1 MLVKFEDIT
10 KESLAEAF
18 HNSGTECRIDEEKNE
33 IYLCGGD
40 IEFPVWVK
48 IDNKTKRLTIFTYVQ
63 IKDNAPLDKLPEL
76 LQKMNDKILVQFSS
90 TVYEDGRAYING
102 HYLFYINFGIILP
115 QLLLTAKKFS
125 EIFVEALRE
134 FDSED
139 VFFE

>member
-18 HNSGTECRIDEEKNE
+18 QNSGTECRINEENE
-33 IYLCGGD
+33 IYLHGGD

-48 IDNKTKRLTIFTYVQ
+48 IDNEAKRLIIFTYMQV
-63 IKDNAPLDKLPEL
+63 KDNAPLDQLPEL
-76 LQKMNDKILVQFSS
+76 LQKMNNKILVQFSS

-102 HYLFYINFGIILP
+102 HYTFYINFGIILP
-115 QLLLTAKKFS
+115 QLLLTVKKFS
-125 EIFVEALRE
+125 EIFIESLRE

-139 VFFE
+139 VFFN